1 MRGWFCKVCERF
13 NNTWHKECWGCEE
26 PRTTEEIRKLAGS
39 GK

>member
-13 NNTWHKECWGCEE
+13 NNVWHSECWYCDE
-26 PRTTEEIRKLAGS
+26 PRTTEEIRKLNGS